1 MAFGLSCVPFRE
13 ELCILHHI
21 TAAKED
27 PVVSTVLNSLEAA
40 DVQDVG
46 VEPLVGLTSNWFTTS
61 VAPRVLSVASV
72 ALVPDQDAGVPP
84 RLLTS
89 LSFRKHCRK

>member
-1 MAFGLSCVPFRE
+1 MPFRE
-13 ELCILHHI
+13 ELRILHHN
-21 TAAKED
+21 TAAKDD
-27 PVVSTVLNSLEAA
+27 PVLSTALNSLEAA
-40 DVQDVG
+40 DVPDVG

-72 ALVPDQDAGVPP
+72 TLVPDQGAGVPLH
-84 RLLTS
+84 LLTS